1 MRKIINNWHTVSIG
15 LAAVS
20 ACIFLMGDWNAT
32 QKYLLASAVFLCLHF
47 FEEFGFPG
55 GFPYMGVKV
64 LLGSAETDSSKWD
77 VNNLNAMLSNWMA
90 LLLLY
95 LLPLFIPGARFLLIG
110 AIVLSIGEIIMHLL
124 LFNIRLKQ
132 FYNPG
137 LITGLFGIGTVVIIY
152 LFTAFNPSMYVWY
165 DYVLGILYFF
175 ASFFFCYRSPMYWSL
190 GRIKGYP
197 LSDRS
202 AYGLE
207 MRKITKA

>member
-1 MRKIINNWHTVSIG
+1 
-15 LAAVS
+15 
-20 ACIFLMGDWNAT
+20 MGDWNAT
-32 QKYLLASAVFLCLHF
+32 QKYLLSSSAFLCLHF

-90 LLLLY
+90 LILLY

-137 LITGLFGIGTVVIIY
+137 LVTGLFGIGTVVIIY
-152 LFTAFNPSMYVWY
+152 LISAFDPSLYVWY

-197 LSDRS
+197 LSDQS
-202 AYGLE
+202 AYGLDIG
-207 MRKITKA
+207 KIS

>member
-1 MRKIINNWHTVSIG
+1 MRKIINNWHYVSIG
-15 LAAVS
+15 LALVF
-20 ACIFLMGDWNAT
+20 ACIFLIGDWNAT
-32 QKYLLASAVFLCLHF
+32 QKYLLASSVFLCLHF

-64 LLGSAETDSSKWD
+64 LLGSDETDSSKWD
-77 VNNLNAMLSNWMA
+77 VNNLSAMLSNWMA
-90 LLLLY
+90 LILLY
-95 LLPLFIPGARFLLIG
+95 LLPLIIPGARFLLIG

-137 LITGLFGIGTVVIIY
+137 LVTGLFGIGAVVIIY
-152 LFTAFNPSMYVWY
+152 LFTAFDPGMYVWY
-165 DYVLGILYFF
+165 DYVSGILYFF
-175 ASFFFCYRSPMYWSL
+175 ASFWFCYRSPMYWSL

-207 MRKITKA
+207 MSRIR